1 MIMEPGGG
9 YIQNVTTGEKSNL
22 RVDRGVYV
30 FDVKF
35 SEGDRGVV
43 ALDSGAGV
51 SVWPKDWKNEA
62 KMEDKKPGLKMVAA
76 NGTTIENV
84 GQKVIQFKATRGLG
98 FTRQPTRWSIHR
110 RVA

>member
-1 MIMEPGGG
+1 M
-9 YIQNVTTGEKSNL
+9 TAGEKIKL

-43 ALDSGAGV
+43 ALDSGVGV

-62 KMEDKKPGLKMVAA
+62 KMEEKKPGLKMAA
-76 NGTTIENV
+76 TNGTTIENL
-84 GQKVIQFKATRGLG
+84 GQKVVQFKVIKGVD
-98 FTRQPTRWSIHR
+98 FVRQPKR
-110 RVA
+110 